1 MDLDSY
7 SDKILDYWF
16 KSNNFR
22 KWFNSG
28 QLYDKE
34 IEEKFSFILKEAE
47 KGNLLHWLKDSKSF
61 LAHIILLD
69 QFSRHIYRGK
79 LDAYKNDAKVL
90 KFMEMGI
97 DLYIDSYN
105 AIEKMFALMPYQ
117 HSENI
122 EEQNK
127 GIFILQECIKKEQ
140 VMSEKNTL
148 KTALFHQKG
157 HLKVLQQFGRFPKR
171 NYLLGRLSNEKEVD
185 YMDSSEKRPY

>member
-7 SDKILDYWF
+7 SEQILDYWF
-16 KSNNFR
+16 KYGNFK
-22 KWFNSG
+22 KWFSSG

-34 IEEKFSFILKEAE
+34 ITEKFSFILKEAE
-47 KGNLLHWLKDSKSF
+47 KGNLLHWLKDSRSF

-79 LDAYKNDAKVL
+79 PDAYKNDNKIL

-105 AIEKMFALMPYQ
+105 ATEKMFALMPYQ

-122 EEQNK
+122 EDQKK
-127 GIFILQECIKKEQ
+127 GISILQECIKKET

-157 HLKVLQQFGRFPKR
+157 HLKALQQFGRFPKR
-171 NYLLGRLSNEKEVD
+171 NYVLGRLSSEKEID
-185 YMDSSEKRPY
+185 YMDSSEKLPY

>member
-171 NYLLGRLSNEKEVD
+171 NYLLGRLSNETEVD
-185 YMDSSEKRPY
+185 YMDSSEKRPN